1 MVPVEWPIATAG
13 EGGGRDPAR
22 AAGRG
27 RLRTARI
34 DFFLNPGDRL
44 TEQERALMTGML
56 TDLVNSLSDEF
67 RALLAGAEPANDDGE
82 QLLDRLR
89 SAGLLDI
96 AELVQ
101 LLLRRAEEERLAAA
115 IRTASGA
122 GRPRLLQS
130 LVSDDDGD
138 ISAAAMAVILARGRR
153 RDRFDRPRVIFDDLS
168 AEAAVA
174 MVNAIAAAF
183 RTDLCKRFSQI
194 EADERLGLAAKA
206 LLSRHDEGNRLE
218 AKLFDLAHSLDAGG
232 RIDEQLVL
240 VSLEEGEAALLAEIL
255 ARRAG
260 IGFDDSWAH
269 LCSGPRNLALLL
281 RMAELG
287 RSIAG
292 EIVARL
298 ADIAGSDPEAEIST
312 FDSLPQ
318 EEVEQARAW
327 LRLDAGYRAS
337 IDALAVGHGQRSL

>member
-1 MVPVEWPIATAG
+1 VPVEWPIAAAG

-22 AAGRG
+22 VAGRG
-27 RLRTARI
+27 RLRAARI
-34 DFFLNPGDRL
+34 DFFLDPGARL

-67 RALLAGAEPANDDGE
+67 RAILAGAEPANDDGE

-96 AELVQ
+96 PELVQ

-115 IRTASGA
+115 IRNARGG

-130 LVSDDDGD
+130 LVSDDDGE
-138 ISAAAMAVILARGRR
+138 ISGAAMALILARGRR
-153 RDRFDRPRVIFDDLS
+153 RDRFERPRVIFDDLS

-174 MVNAIAAAF
+174 LVNATAAAF
-183 RTDLCKRFSQI
+183 RADLCKRFPET
-194 EADERLGLAAKA
+194 EADERLGSAVKA

-218 AKLFDLAHSLDAGG
+218 AKLFELAHALDRSG

-240 VSLEEGEAALLAEIL
+240 LALEEGEASLLAEIL

-269 LCSGPRNLALLL
+269 LSGGPRNLALLL

-287 RSIAG
+287 RALAG

-298 ADIAGSDPEAEIST
+298 ADIAGSDPETEISA
-312 FDSLPQ
+312 FDSLA
-318 EEVEQARAW
+318 EEDVEQARAW
-327 LRLDAGYRAS
+327 LRLDPGYRSS
-337 IDALAVGHGQRSL
+337 IDALAAGHGQRTV